1 MPIEPEALTVPLE
14 FSVGTKSAKAE
25 GPPGRFLSRSG
36 CGKVDVTTEDS
47 CCVCIV
53 ADGTFY
59 GKQPEQRALSSTKR
73 GAPGS
78 TVPFRKIKNRPD
90 IGAIYRARL

>member
-25 GPPGRFLSRSG
+25 GLLKGPPSRFLSRSG
-36 CGKVDVTTEDS
+36 CGKVDVRTEDS

-53 ADGTFY
+53 TDGTFH
-59 GKQPEQRALSSTKR
+59 GKQPEQRAF
-73 GAPGS
+73 
-78 TVPFRKIKNRPD
+78 FRLKEEPADRQYRFERSR
-90 IGAIYRARL
+90 IGQI

>member
-25 GPPGRFLSRSG
+25 GPPGRFLGRSG
-36 CGKVDVTTEDS
+36 CGKVDVTTQDS

-53 ADGTFY
+53 GDGTFY
-59 GKQPEQRALSSTKR
+59 GKQPEQRAL
-73 GAPGS
+73 
-78 TVPFRKIKNRPD
+78 FRLKEEPADRQYRFERSR
-90 IGAIYRARL
+90 IGQI